1 MLFGLKKVIA
11 IQSNGL
17 VDLYKPEVSTNSIVY
32 LIECPEAK
40 AEREAK
46 IEKAIESLVDEII
59 KRESGEIPTICNK
72 EYGCRA
78 GMGLM
83 MFISS
88 TWNSTLDRMKKE
100 INKKGQLSFGLKM
113 PDKCWQKI
121 KLPASKERLESIFDG
136 ECNRIAGTWLL
147 RMDGISHWEPYSGTY
162 IPLIKKLGLICY
174 KRPY

>member
-1 MLFGLKKVIA
+1 MLVGLKKVIA
-11 IQSNGL
+11 TQSNGL
-17 VDLYKPEVSTNSIVY
+17 VDLYNPEISTNSIVY
-32 LIECPEAK
+32 FIEHPETK

-59 KRESGEIPTICNK
+59 KRESGGIPTICNK
-72 EYGCRA
+72 AYGCRA

-100 INKKGQLSFGLKM
+100 IDKKGHLSFGLEM
-113 PDKCWQKI
+113 PDRCWQKV
-121 KLPASKERLESIFDG
+121 KLPASKERTESIFDG

-147 RMDGISHWEPYSGTY
+147 LTDGIGHWESYSGTY
-162 IPLIKKLGLICY
+162 ILLIEKLGLVGII
-174 KRPY
+174 KI